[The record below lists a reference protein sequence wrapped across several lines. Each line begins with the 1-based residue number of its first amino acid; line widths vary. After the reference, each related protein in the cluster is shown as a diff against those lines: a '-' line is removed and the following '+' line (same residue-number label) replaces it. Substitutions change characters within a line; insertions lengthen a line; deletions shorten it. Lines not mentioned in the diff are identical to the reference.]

1 MAIIEYI
8 NEVHPQPYDL
18 FPGSP
23 GHRAQIRGFCQVINS
38 AVHPYQNLRLLE
50 KIEADYGA
58 KKSQWLLYWLKRGTN
73 TIEEL
78 IGKYNKGGNY
88 VFGDAITAAD
98 VFFYPQ
104 VYNAKNRFNLDI
116 KPYPNV
122 SRVFDNLAKI
132 KEFQDTAPEKQK
144 DFD

>member
-1 MAIIEYI
+1 
-8 NEVHPQPYDL
+8 
-18 FPGSP
+18 
-23 GHRAQIRGFCQVINS
+23 
-38 AVHPYQNLRLLE
+38 
-50 KIEADYGA
+50 
-58 KKSQWLLYWLKRGTN
+58 LLYWLKRGTN

-104 VYNAKNRFNLDI
+104 IYNAKNRFNLDI